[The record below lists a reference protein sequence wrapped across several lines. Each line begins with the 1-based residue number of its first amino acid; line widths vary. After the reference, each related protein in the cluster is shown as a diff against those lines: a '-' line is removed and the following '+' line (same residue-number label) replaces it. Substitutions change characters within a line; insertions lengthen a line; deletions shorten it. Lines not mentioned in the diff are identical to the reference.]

1 MPRKAK
7 VKERFVKPEGYQ
19 PSYTF
24 EYPAPGETVI
34 SYKGNLVGKMIID
47 PSTFRRELKYGTGVN
62 EQTKCGPSYK
72 EILVASMELYPH
84 CFFKTV
90 IEKQDHRNQCVAKK
104 SKHLETFFNGKI
116 AQSLE
121 PIIPGITQ
129 LYWFWHKDTLLKHRP
144 EVFPTLLGVAE
155 ELKTNPYFMKDLYKY
170 KFLRQF
176 ILHRGQQKLYSFSN
190 WREWFLDKSVNR
202 RAMNLT
208 IDGWKWH
215 SKALYDFQDTFLSK
229 ITRPIENRTKL
240 YFLQSLKKRRE
251 YQQDGTYSAETIQT
265 VVEHSEVKDIRKAAK
280 LLRKVINQGAN
291 RYAQLATQ
299 YKLNSVVGVQ
309 NVIRYLSD
317 YLRVERYEGTNI
329 VGLTKRAIEWHAVF
343 ERRNAEQ
350 QTQRYLANRP
360 PETPT
365 AVPPFEIDIEGITRL
380 STLQAIMDE
389 GAKMKHCV
397 ASYANMATE
406 GKCYLYHIE
415 HNGEMAT
422 AEIRTVFQYTNAN
435 KVAGFELIQC
445 QGPRNQP
452 NAASV
457 WGANA
462 INKALSTINKQLREE
477 SVADNTIKDRSDTG
491 GVDGAVPN
499 LVRDDNTF

>member
-24 EYPAPGETVI
+24 EYPAPGKTSVYYRGNYVGEMQI
-34 SYKGNLVGKMIID
+34 SPNFNK
-47 PSTFRRELKYGTGVN
+47 TFAYNSKTNG
-62 EQTKCGPSYK
+62 GPNHQS
-72 EILVASMELYPH
+72 ILVATMELYPH
-84 CFFKTV
+84 YFFKTV
-90 IEKQDHRNQCVAKK
+90 IQKQDHRNLCVAKK
-104 SKHLETFFNGKI
+104 SKHLESFFNGKI
-116 AQSLE
+116 IQSLE
-121 PIIPGITQ
+121 PIIPGITG
-129 LYWFWHKDTLLKHRP
+129 LYWFWYKDTLLKHRA

-176 ILHRGQQKLYSFSN
+176 ILHRGQQKLYGTPLSK
-190 WREWFLDKSVNR
+190 WREWFLDKSANR

-215 SKALYDFQDTFLSK
+215 SKALYDFNETHLSR
-229 ITRPIENRTKL
+229 ITKPIDNRTKL
-240 YFLQSLKKRRE
+240 YFVQSLIPIEYHGGTQGGLRIRE
-251 YQQDGTYSAETIQT
+251 AI
-265 VVEHSEVKDIRKAAK
+265 EHSDVKDIRKAAK
-280 LLRKVINQGAN
+280 LLRNAEINQGAN
-291 RYAQLATQ
+291 RYAQLASQ
-299 YKLNSVVGVQ
+299 YKLNSVAGVQ

-317 YLRVERYEGTNI
+317 YLRGEQYEGTNI
-329 VGLTKRAIEWHAVF
+329 VGLTKRAIEWHTLF
-343 ERRNAEQ
+343 QRRNQEQ

-397 ASYANMATE
+397 ASYANMAAD
-406 GKCYLYHIE
+406 GMCYLYHIE

-422 AEIRTVFQYTNAN
+422 AEIGFRYVHDPKVSNALLTY
-435 KVAGFELIQC
+435 ELRQC

-452 NAASV
+452 NSASLQ
-457 WGANA
+457 GALVLGMALAN
-462 INKALSTINKQLREE
+462 INLELKEKHY
-477 SVADNTIKDRSDTG
+477 ADNSIKDRGDTG
-491 GVDGAVPN
+491 GVDGAIPN